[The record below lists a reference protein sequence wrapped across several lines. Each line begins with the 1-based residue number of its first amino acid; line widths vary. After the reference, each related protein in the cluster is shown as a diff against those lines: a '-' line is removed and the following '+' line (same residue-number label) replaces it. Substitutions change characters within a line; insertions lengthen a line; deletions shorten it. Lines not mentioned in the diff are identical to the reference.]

1 MLVKELREKL
11 RLYRKEDLKPVSL
24 MKKEEVVRELE
35 KYESRSGVAVE
46 VKVEDVVEKGT
57 DVEDVKKEKK
67 ATDVKKEATDVKKER
82 KVKITDPVVE
92 VKQEVEVVKKEK
104 KAKKEKS

>member
-46 VKVEDVVEKGT
+46 VKKEGT